1 MHQLIRKLSSL
12 IFTLTLLTLATGC
25 DDSQST
31 QKIAESTGASSPSS
45 SPDQSQD
52 TAVEFS
58 NKSRSQSS
66 YGVGEVIVI
75 KNQNLDVQFKVNS
88 IREHPGKGVI
98 KPNQGQKWILVDTT
112 IANQGKE
119 AKTFSLVSFE
129 LMDSENKQQ
138 YEVALLA
145 GALDDVNSP
154 TGEIKPGEELQGEL
168 VFEVPQKAQGLKL
181 IFNPNLSGCPVS
193 EKVDCKLI
201 VVQLE

>member
-1 MHQLIRKLSSL
+1 MHQLIRKLYSL
-12 IFTLTLLTLATGC
+12 IFTLTLLALATGC

-31 QKIAESTGASSPSS
+31 QKIAESTGASSPSA

-66 YGVGEVIVI
+66 YGVGEVIGI
-75 KNQNLDVQFKVNS
+75 KNQNLNLQFKVNG

-129 LMDSENKQQ
+129 LMDSENKQ

-193 EKVDCKLI
+193 EKVDCESI
-201 VVQLE
+201 VVKLE